1 MLDTKRAD
9 LNRHYAVP
17 STQVYTLALRYARSF
32 VLVGIASF
40 EISFFSFSR
49 SFFLTFF
56 SRLRLV
62 RFSRSVSAC
71 AVIAAYF
78 LRMAI
83 RRFLPARGRRV
94 LVVAGVEAR
103 RVGQRLDNDD
113 GLLVLRCMTR
123 HGSAVPGFE
132 PRRIMSAPIIP
143 IMLYCTK
150 GGQVRGANPPISS
163 GLRAL
168 VPVCLIWRRLYM
180 PSSAL
185 DLRHW
190 RNSRFAAGMGPQR
203 RRRRQMLVAL
213 AVVY

>member
-1 MLDTKRAD
+1 VPDTKGAG

-17 STQVYTLALRYARSF
+17 STQVYTLALCHARSF
-32 VLVGIASF
+32 VLAGIASF
-40 EISFFSFSR
+40 EISFFNFSR

-78 LRMAI
+78 LRTAI

-94 LVVAGVEAR
+94 LVVPGVEAR
-103 RVGQRLDNDD
+103 RVGQWLDNDD

-132 PRRIMSAPIIP
+132 PRRIVSAPIIP
-143 IMLYCTK
+143 IILCRNK
-150 GGQVRGANPPISS
+150 GSQVRGSKPTHFVRLARSSTCPPDMATSVYAFFCS
-163 GLRAL
+163 R
-168 VPVCLIWRRLYM
+168 
-180 PSSAL
+180 SAT
-185 DLRHW
+185 
-190 RNSRFAAGMGPQR
+190 
-203 RRRRQMLVAL
+203 L
-213 AVVY
+213 AK

>member
-1 MLDTKRAD
+1 MRKRQILIDTTLYHQHKFIP
-9 LNRHYAVP
+9 LPYA
-17 STQVYTLALRYARSF
+17 TQDHF
-32 VLVGIASF
+32 VLAGIISF
-40 EISFFSFSR
+40 EISFFFSFSR

-83 RRFLPARGRRV
+83 RRFLPARERRV

-103 RVGQRLDNDD
+103 RVGQWLDSDD
-113 GLLVLRCMTR
+113 GLLAFRCMTR

-132 PRRIMSAPIIP
+132 PRRMMSAPIIP
-143 IMLYCTK
+143 IVLYCMRE
-150 GGQVRGANPPISS
+150 GQVRGANPPISS

-168 VPVCLIWRRLYM
+168 LPVRLIWRRLYM

-185 DLRHW
+185 GLRHW
-190 RNSRFAAGMGPQR
+190 RNSRFAVGMGPQR
-203 RRRRQMLVAL
+203 RRRRQMLAAL
-213 AVVY
+213 EIVY